1 MTQSNCC
8 ICDSNDWQTLY
19 HKEVLH
25 PLWWLNDNH
34 KDLKLRYVI
43 CRNCEYIKLHSM
55 LNEYE
60 IHYRQSSGLTS
71 RSQLIQSDIAKSAN
85 KLFPEIKNIRLYP
98 LNG

>member
-1 MTQSNCC
+1 MLFIAIAN
-8 ICDSNDWQTLY
+8 
-19 HKEVLH
+19 
-25 PLWWLNDNH
+25 
-34 KDLKLRYVI
+34 
-43 CRNCEYIKLHSM
+43 YIKLHSM

-60 IHYRQSSGLTS
+60 IHYRQSPGLTS